1 MSSLMFDKKD
11 MLYVESNFKILY
23 IFLAEMAEVS
33 CGDVDS
39 LEVY

>member
-1 MSSLMFDKKD
+1 MFSLMFDKKD

-33 CGDVDS
+33 HGDVDS